1 MHTIIGV
8 DCATDPRKVGLA
20 RGAMTGATL
29 RLVECIVGRSAEH
42 LIGSIAEWASG
53 DAPVLLAMDA
63 PLGWPAPLAKAL
75 QAHDAGAAV
84 ESSADLL
91 FRRAT
96 DREVKRRLGKQSLDV
111 GADRIARTAV
121 SALALL
127 SRLRERLGAPIP
139 LAWSP
144 QFAGLAA
151 IEVYPAATLRAHG
164 LSDRAY
170 KAGSATGTREQLV
183 VELSRRATIEAGHQT
198 MISSAD
204 VLDAAICVL
213 AGADF
218 LRGLA
223 HPPPDPKLAQREGWI
238 WVK

>member
-1 MHTIIGV
+1 M
-8 DCATDPRKVGLA
+8 
-20 RGAMTGATL
+20 
-29 RLVECIVGRSAEH
+29 
-42 LIGSIAEWASG
+42 
-53 DAPVLLAMDA
+53 
-63 PLGWPAPLAKAL
+63 
-75 QAHDAGAAV
+75 
-84 ESSADLL
+84 L
-91 FRRAT
+91 FRRET
-96 DREVKRRLGKQSLDV
+96 DRDVKRRLGKQSLDV

-121 SALALL
+121 SALRLL
-127 SRLRERLGAPIP
+127 SRVRERLGAPIP

-170 KAGSATGTREQLV
+170 KAAPETGAREKLI
-183 VELSRRATIEAGHQT
+183 VELSTRATIEAGHKA
-198 MISSAD
+198 MISNAD
-204 VLDAAICVL
+204 ALDAAICVL

-223 HPPPDPKLAQREGWI
+223 QPPTDLKLAQREGWI